1 MSMLKQIKQ
10 CCEYFTIIKLLPHHK
25 GDNDYECWSPP
36 GVDRISDEPQSS
48 LVVPLEHDAI
58 ASHLA
63 ERPPDVVTHS
73 VQPEEGDQEGV
84 VDHEAAEL
92 AHQRIL
98 NYESNLRRVVYQ

>member
-1 MSMLKQIKQ
+1 MSMLKPIWQ
-10 CCEYFTIIKLLPHHK
+10 CCDYCTINLLPHHK
-25 GDNDYECWSPP
+25 GDKDYECGSPP
-36 GVDRISDEPQSS
+36 GVERIPDEPQSS

-58 ASHLA
+58 ASDLA

-73 VQPEEGDQEGV
+73 VQPKEGDQEGV

-98 NYESNLRRVVYQ
+98 NYEINLWRVVYQ